1 MLPRP
6 SGITRGQATEK
17 RVGVDP
23 ELLHQRDIF
32 AVAVIV
38 IASGFAG
45 IAAGD
50 LAGQPGIDVPDAWPA
65 AVLVGGAFDLI
76 SGGGNAPSKA
86 GGKARREAGSL
97 SVGGRAGIHRRN
109 LTWHLQES

>member
-38 IASGFAG
+38 IASDFAG

-50 LAGQPGIDVPDAWPA
+50 LAGQPGIDVRHTIIRECPTPSAADFTKPMFTGISRISCLPLSPNVRYNPA
-65 AVLVGGAFDLI
+65 RLLGHILGQD
-76 SGGGNAPSKA
+76 GGG
-86 GGKARREAGSL
+86 R
-97 SVGGRAGIHRRN
+97 
-109 LTWHLQES
+109 W